1 MTDTKRAYNKDPTIW
16 VKYYTKEDLEKM
28 KYKQVCFGNCSR
40 CKNNKID
47 QKRRT
52 DKKRLFMDEIMIER
66 FNYEI

>member
-1 MTDTKRAYNKDPTIW
+1 MTDTKRAYNEDPTIW

-40 CKNNKID
+40 CKDQKID

-52 DKKRLFMDEIMIER
+52 DKKRLLLDELR
-66 FNYEI
+66 GC